1 MVMEL
6 RTVWNTKTGLNYRY
20 YECLAL
26 SKEKIKDSYDFH
38 LHFELHW
45 KHKYTELLDICT
57 HKVTKLN
64 AKTSEFLGMSIFVE
78 KITDFLTKLEGLNLI
93 HT

>member
-1 MVMEL
+1 
-6 RTVWNTKTGLNYRY
+6 
-20 YECLAL
+20 
-26 SKEKIKDSYDFH
+26 
-38 LHFELHW
+38 
-45 KHKYTELLDICT
+45 
-57 HKVTKLN
+57 VTKLN